1 MKHTTLLIALL
12 FSAFLSHGQSIVGK
26 WKSIDDNTKKARSV
40 VEIYKKGDLYYG
52 KIVKL
57 FRPAG
62 EDQNPLCEKCEGSKK
77 NQPIIGLEI
86 IEKMKYDKS
95 DNEYHKGDIL
105 DPESGNVYDCKIWI
119 DDNGNLKVRGYLM
132 FFYRTQTW
140 LPYKN

>member
-52 KIVKL
+52 KIIKL
-57 FRPAG
+57 FRPAD

-95 DNEYHKGDIL
+95 DNEYRKGDIL